1 MTACSAA
8 TCGAVT
14 CSHLRQRTVVVTC
27 CHLLQHAVA
36 VTSVTCSSSLLRGHL
51 LWSLAVRSLALAA
64 VTCGHLLQRAV
75 AVTCCS
81 HLRPLALAV
90 GSRAVT
96 CSSGQWRL
104 LAGFTCSAF
113 AVGSRAVTCS
123 SAQRRSLA
131 AGCSTDVGEQAV
143 ATFLI
148 FRFFYLHIT
157 CESCLQFCNLASSA
171 H

>member
-1 MTACSAA
+1 MRMKRSHAHDILASNVTACSAA

-96 CSSGQWRL
+96 CSSGQ
-104 LAGFTCSAF
+104 
-113 AVGSRAVTCS
+113 
-123 SAQRRSLA
+123 SLA
-131 AGCSTDVGEQAV
+131 AGCSTGVGEQAV

-148 FRFFYLHIT
+148 FSLFYLRIT